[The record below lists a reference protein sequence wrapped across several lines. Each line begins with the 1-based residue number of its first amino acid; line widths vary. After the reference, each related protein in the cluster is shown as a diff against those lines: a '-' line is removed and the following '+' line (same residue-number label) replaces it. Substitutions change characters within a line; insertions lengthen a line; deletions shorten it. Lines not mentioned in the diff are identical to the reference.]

1 MIGVIESTS
10 SIILKENNLIRK
22 CQQGDRS
29 AQRLL
34 FDQYYNYVYAICLRY
49 IRHHQDTEDVVSI
62 IFNKVFKN
70 INKLTDAADMG
81 LKRWIQTISINE
93 SLRFLKS
100 RQSIDYT
107 SDDKL
112 LESSVEIEEPS
123 EETDIEL
130 IKQIVNEM
138 PAGYRTIFL
147 LNVVEGL
154 SHAEIAEHL
163 GISRNTSKS
172 QMLKARNYIKLKLEQ
187 YESRQIR

>member
-1 MIGVIESTS
+1 
-10 SIILKENNLIRK
+10 LNENNLIQK
-22 CQQGDRS
+22 CKQGDSR

-34 FDQYYNYVYAICLRY
+34 FDQYYKYVYTICHRY
-49 IRHHQDTEDVVSI
+49 LQHHHDAEDVASI
-62 IFNKVFKN
+62 IFNRVFKN
-70 INKLTDAADMG
+70 INKLKDTADMG

-93 SLRFLKS
+93 SLRFLKK

-112 LESSVEIEEPS
+112 FDSSVEVEGTS
-123 EETDIEL
+123 EETDIQV
-130 IKQIVNEM
+130 IKKIVNEM
-138 PAGYRTIFL
+138 PIGYRTIFL

-154 SHAEIAEHL
+154 SHTEIAEYL

-172 QMLKARNYIKLKLEQ
+172 QMLKAKNYLKLKLKQ